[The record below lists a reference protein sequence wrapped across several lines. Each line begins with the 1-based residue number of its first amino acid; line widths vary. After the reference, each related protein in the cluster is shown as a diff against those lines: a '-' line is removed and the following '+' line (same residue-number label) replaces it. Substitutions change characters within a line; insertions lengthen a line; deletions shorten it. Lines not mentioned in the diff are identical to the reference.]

1 MPDPLRV
8 ARAGKEIG
16 VWPLADV
23 RRFLAEGSLHVSD
36 HYWLPGMAAWR
47 TLAEL
52 PGPVRRLPFGRP
64 EEKAANLF
72 DELLGRSSARAGLT
86 GLWDLLAA
94 AETEGEVAP
103 AALAALD
110 AKVGYDVRKRCRAE
124 LRAWYRAAVEAYL
137 SDRYFAPEEQA
148 GLAALARTLGL
159 TAEDALDLH
168 GEAFA
173 SYFNV
178 GFQTC
183 LLRDI
188 PLAEKGREI
197 ALLSRSVP
205 LPEEKLAEIRKPA
218 LSRYFDRRAD
228 AIARQDDGDEIMDP
242 AEVEAILAEAEQLGF
257 ALPEVLPALTERL
270 RSGRK
275 VWSLYRAPLN
285 EVPCDLDV
293 GSEGCFWTREVDF
306 AQNKRIT
313 VRRSYGGF
321 GTSIKIWG
329 PIRYRTGSYD
339 VARETENQVVK
350 VDTGTLV
357 FTSKR
362 VIFSGGLKSFNFKL
376 SKVLDVTSYA
386 NAIVIDK
393 DTGGDA
399 IFFFPDGQAEAAVIL
414 RRLVRQAKG

>member
-1 MPDPLRV
+1 MSNPLRV

-16 VWPLADV
+16 VWPLAEV
-23 RRFLAEGSLHVSD
+23 RSLLADGSLLGSD
-36 HYWLPGMAAWR
+36 HYWLPGMAAWK

-52 PGPVRRLPFGRP
+52 PGPSRRLPFARP
-64 EEKAANLF
+64 EQKEANFF
-72 DELLGRSSARAGLT
+72 DELMGRASARAGLT
-86 GLWDLLAA
+86 ALWDLVAA
-94 AETEGEVAP
+94 AETEGEVSP
-103 AALAALD
+103 EALASLD
-110 AKVGYDVRKRCRAE
+110 AAVGFDVRKRCRTE
-124 LRAWYRAAVEAYL
+124 TRAWYRQAVEAYL

-148 GLAALARTLGL
+148 GLAALGRTLGL
-159 TAEDALDLH
+159 TAEDTLALH

-173 SYFNV
+173 SYFNI

-183 LLRDI
+183 LLRDTS
-188 PLAEKGREI
+188 PQEKGREI
-197 ALLSRSVP
+197 ALLSQSVP

-218 LSRYFDRRAD
+218 LARYFDRRAD

-242 AEVEAILAEAEQLGF
+242 AETEALFAEAEQLGF
-257 ALPEVLPALTERL
+257 ALPEVLPVLTERL
-270 RSGRK
+270 RSGHR
-275 VWSLYRAPLN
+275 VWSLYRAPLR
-285 EVPCDLDV
+285 EVPCDLDL
-293 GSEGCFWTREVDF
+293 GSEGCFWTRQVDF
-306 AQNKRIT
+306 AQNKRVT

-339 VARETENQVVK
+339 VERETEDQVVK

-376 SKVLDVTSYA
+376 GKVLDVTSYA
-386 NAIVIDK
+386 NAIVVDK

-414 RRLVRQAKG
+414 RRLVKQAKA